1 MEYKIE
7 ELSAVKKQ
15 VNVTVPA
22 EEVNA
27 SIGAT
32 IAIYRKDADIK
43 GFRKG
48 KVPGSII
55 ESKFRKQIY
64 GEATNDLVNYHINDI
79 LNQAGI
85 APLNR
90 IDVDAK
96 ELVKDEEFTYSFS
109 FEVAPAIELPEYTGL
124 AVEEEEA
131 VMAGN
136 EVDDV
141 IQRIREN
148 AAKLVIVEDVRKAQD
163 GDVAVID
170 FEASQDGEPVEGIA
184 AQNFELPLGQGG
196 ALVDFEALIKELA
209 PGESGEKEIT
219 FPEDFLNETLAGKTV
234 LMKASLHALKTK
246 KLPEIDNDLAQLAG
260 GYDTVEQMREMIE
273 KSYLE
278 SRRNL
283 TRSDAQKKLLDGLK
297 ADIEFELPPSMVES
311 NIDQMMQDFVSKL
324 EQQGKSVASLGK
336 TPEEMREEYRPRA
349 EDIVKSQLFLLA
361 VADKEEIEVTPQEVD
376 LVLQKMAASSGYDFN
391 AIKDYYEQHNLM
403 IPLRDKVR
411 ADKAMDFIYEKAEVT
426 LVAPKSEE
434 AAPAE
439 EAASEE

>member
-1 MEYKIE
+1 MDYKIE
-7 ELSAVKKQ
+7 ELSAVKRQ

-64 GEATNDLVNYHINDI
+64 GEATNDLINYHINDI
-79 LNQAGI
+79 LNQNGL
-85 APLNR
+85 APVNR
-90 IDVDAK
+90 IDVDAA

-109 FEVAPAIELPEYTGL
+109 FEVTPKIDLPEYTGL
-124 AVEEEEA
+124 AVEEED
-131 VMAGN
+131 VVLAGN

-141 IQRIREN
+141 IERIRDN
-148 AAKLVIVEDVRKAQD
+148 ASKLVIVEEVRKAQD

-170 FEASQDGEPVEGIA
+170 FEATQNGVPVEGIS

-196 ALVDFEALIKELA
+196 ALSDFEDLVKQLA
-209 PGESGEKEIT
+209 PGESGEQEVT
-219 FPEDFLNETLAGKTV
+219 FPEDFINDQLAGQTV
-234 LMKASLHALKTK
+234 VMKASLHALKSK
-246 KLPEIDNDLAQLAG
+246 KLPEIDEDLAQLAG
-260 GYDTVEQMREMIE
+260 GYDSVEQMREMIE
-273 KSYLE
+273 KSYIA
-278 SRRNL
+278 SRKNL
-283 TRSDAQKKLLDGLK
+283 TKSDAQKKLLDGLK
-297 ADIEFELPPSMVES
+297 EGLEFELPPSMVES
-311 NIDQMMQDFVSKL
+311 NIDQMISEMRTKL
-324 EQQGKSVASLGK
+324 EQQGKNMASLGK
-336 TPEEMREEYRPRA
+336 TPEELREEYRENA

-391 AIKDYYEQHNLM
+391 AVKDYYEEHNLL

-411 ADKAMDFIYEKAEVT
+411 ADKAMDLIYEKAEVSM
-426 LVAPKSEE
+426 VAPKAGSEQD
-434 AAPAE
+434 
-439 EAASEE
+439 AASDQ